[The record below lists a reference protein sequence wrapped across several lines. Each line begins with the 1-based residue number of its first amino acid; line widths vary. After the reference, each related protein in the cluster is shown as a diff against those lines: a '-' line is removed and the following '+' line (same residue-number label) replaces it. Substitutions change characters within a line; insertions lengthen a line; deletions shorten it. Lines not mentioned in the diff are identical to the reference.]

1 MSYVPSFPETALT
14 LKDSQTLG
22 GLYILANLWN
32 SPVLQSMADRIAV
45 VCKCLGLKLPL
56 LEKNI
61 STRYISSHS
70 GYIYIYDFVL
80 DGWVVLSVNH
90 LAIYLHITL
99 FKCSPKLFNLT
110 KMGHCRAIF
119 SVPHH
124 RMHGTGN
131 IVTLVLISDSYCQF
145 IQWCYCAYIPG
156 FISFISLL
164 LSSVL
169 FIQLTD
175 YMTSR

>member
-1 MSYVPSFPETALT
+1 MFLVFDWWLDVIW
-14 LKDSQTLG
+14 LKSHRNATNCIDFNIVIR
-22 GLYILANLWN
+22 ILNT
-32 SPVLQSMADRIAV
+32 PVSAKMAQGQRKWHV
-45 VCKCLGLKLPL
+45 V
-56 LEKNI
+56 
-61 STRYISSHS
+61 
-70 GYIYIYDFVL
+70 IYDFVL